1 MRQPAFYET
10 AGLPVATVS
19 ALGAAGYN
27 LKEQAPWGAVELI
40 AVTPDGTFIG
50 VNDPHRPARAALG
63 F

>member
-1 MRQPAFYET
+1 
-10 AGLPVATVS
+10 LPVATVS